1 MNPGMTGEVVLPRD
15 PSNPVTSRNPSA
27 IQRSLRL
34 AMKRGNPLVLEVTD
48 PRAFGTVISGV

>member
-27 IQRSLRL
+27 IQRTS
-34 AMKRGNPLVLEVTD
+34 N
-48 PRAFGTVISGV
+48 ISHEARKSTSARSHRSAPFRYGD